1 MEYLLVMSL
10 SGSTM
15 MGIYLLLKRLL
26 RDEVSTRLYYLIARV
41 VVLFYL
47 IPLPFLK
54 GWYEKIIRAASPKGQ
69 MKSVQIPVAWT
80 NSVVHVGQKVY
91 INDYA
96 AVQITVAGIW
106 LFTACILMVRRFW
119 KYVRARQLFIKY
131 ADSEMTEKQRLFLAE
146 LKRQY
151 SVKRPVVLY
160 QGQDGYHTMTFGI
173 CQPVIICDRNLES
186 KEAEMLIR
194 HEMVHIK
201 RLDTLWKMLV
211 RFVVIL
217 HWWNPVVRK
226 LRREFMRVC
235 EYSCD
240 EIAMQ
245 TKTRKEIKEYLHL
258 LINEASETS
267 EKETVFMG
275 RQNSFAD
282 DVETIKK
289 RMANLLK
296 RKKWNRYVAGILV
309 VALAFC
315 NSMTVFAYRDTL
327 HQEVLEN
334 TPQEE
339 VTKSLHSDTFC
350 FTPDGEIKEFEP
362 LQEIE
367 ILFDKQ
373 FTDTEGN
380 IYPYSDED
388 TVTTYRSCSHDFASG
403 TVSEHTNKSNGGCEV
418 CEYHA
423 QRCSI
428 CGYVSK
434 EERIGVYIYDVC
446 PH

>member
-26 RDEVSTRLYYLIARV
+26 RDEISTRLYYLITKV

-54 GWYEKIIRAASPKGQ
+54 GWYREIIRAVLPKGQ
-69 MKSVQIPVAWT
+69 AESVKIPVAWT

-91 INDYA
+91 INNYA
-96 AVQITVAGIW
+96 AVQIIVAGIW
-106 LFTACILMVRRFW
+106 LFTACILMVRW
-119 KYVRARQLFIKY
+119 VLKYVRVRRLFDKY
-131 ADSEMTEKQRLFLAE
+131 ADSGMTEKQRLFLAE
-146 LKRQY
+146 LKKQY
-151 SVKRPVVLY
+151 GVRRSVILY

-173 CQPVIICDRNLES
+173 CRPVIICDRNLES

-194 HEMVHIK
+194 HEMVHIR
-201 RLDTLWKMLV
+201 RLDALWKMLV

-217 HWWNPVVRK
+217 HWWNPVARK
-226 LRREFMRVC
+226 LRCEFVRAC

-245 TKTRKEIKEYLHL
+245 AKTREEVKEYLRL
-258 LINEASETS
+258 LIYEAGETP
-267 EKETVFMG
+267 ETGTAFMG
-275 RQNSFAD
+275 WQSSFAD
-282 DVETIKK
+282 DVQNIKE
-289 RMANLLK
+289 RMANLMK
-296 RKKWNRYVAGILV
+296 KKKWNRYAAGILV
-309 VALAFC
+309 AALTLC

-327 HQEVLEN
+327 RQEVPEN

-339 VTKSLHSDTFC
+339 VTKSLQSDVF
-350 FTPDGEIKEFEP
+350 FFMLDGEVNEYA
-362 LQEIE
+362 LQVTE
-367 ILFDKQ
+367 ILYEKQ
-373 FTDTEGN
+373 FMDTEGN

-388 TVTTYRSCSHDFASG
+388 TVTTYGSCSHNFASG
-403 TVSEHTNKSNGGCEV
+403 TVLEHTKKSNGGCEV
-418 CEYHA
+418 SEYHA

-428 CGYVSK
+428 CGYVVRG
-434 EERIGVYIYDVC
+434 ERIGVYIYDVC

>member
-26 RDEVSTRLYYLIARV
+26 RDQVSTRLYYLITRV

-54 GWYEKIIRAASPKGQ
+54 GWYRKIIRAALPKGQ

-91 INDYA
+91 INNYA

-106 LFTACILMVRRFW
+106 LFTACILMVRW
-119 KYVRARQLFIKY
+119 ILKYVRARHVFVKY
-131 ADSEMTEKQRLFLAE
+131 ADSGMAEKQRLFLAE
-146 LKRQY
+146 LKKQYGVRQ
-151 SVKRPVVLY
+151 PVVLY
-160 QGQDGYHTMTFGI
+160 QGQDGYPTMTFGI
-173 CQPVIICDRNLES
+173 CKPVIICDRNLES

-194 HEMVHIK
+194 HEMVHIR
-201 RLDTLWKMLV
+201 RLDVLWKILV

-245 TKTRKEIKEYLHL
+245 AKTKEEVKEYLRL
-258 LINEASETS
+258 LINETGETP
-267 EKETVFMG
+267 ETGTVFMG
-275 RQNSFAD
+275 WQNSFSD
-282 DVETIKK
+282 DVENIKE
-289 RMANLLK
+289 RIVNLLK
-296 RKKWNRYVAGILV
+296 KKKWNRYVAGILV
-309 VALAFC
+309 MVLSLC

-327 HQEVLEN
+327 HQGVPEN

-339 VTKSLHSDTFC
+339 VTKSLQSNIFC

-362 LQEIE
+362 LQETE
-367 ILFDKQ
+367 ILYEKQ
-373 FTDTEGN
+373 FTDTEGK

-388 TVTTYRSCSHDFASG
+388 TVTTYRSCSHNFVSG
-403 TVSEHTNKSNGGCEV
+403 TVSEHTKKSNGGCEV
-418 CEYHA
+418 SEYHA
-423 QRCSI
+423 QRCAI
-428 CGYVSK
+428 CGNVSK
-434 EERIGVYIYDVC
+434 ETRIVVRIYDVC
-446 PH
+446 TH